1 LFKNF
6 YVRKEKEICTYT
18 TLVLLLQMPRKGE
31 IDAGELAGMLAILGV
46 D

>member
-6 YVRKEKEICTYT
+6 YVRKETEIYTYT
-18 TLVLLLQMPRKGE
+18 ILVLLLQMPREGE
-31 IDAGELAGMLAILGV
+31 INAGELARMLAILGV